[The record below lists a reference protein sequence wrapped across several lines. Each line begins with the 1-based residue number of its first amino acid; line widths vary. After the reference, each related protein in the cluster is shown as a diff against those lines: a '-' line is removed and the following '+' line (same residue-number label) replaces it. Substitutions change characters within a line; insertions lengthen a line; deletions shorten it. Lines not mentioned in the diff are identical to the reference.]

1 LAIYVFWSIASRRDV
16 VLRAL
21 RTAALVG
28 LLLIAINHW
37 DALLAGDVDAMRV
50 GKMLLTILV
59 PYSVSTYA
67 SVRAIESLQSA
78 GNDN

>member
-1 LAIYVFWSIASRRDV
+1 MFWRIALQRDV

-21 RTAALVG
+21 KTAALVG
-28 LLLIAINHW
+28 LLLIGINHW

-50 GKMLLTILV
+50 AKMLLTVLV

-67 SVRAIESLQSA
+67 SVRAIQGLERTEA
-78 GNDN
+78 